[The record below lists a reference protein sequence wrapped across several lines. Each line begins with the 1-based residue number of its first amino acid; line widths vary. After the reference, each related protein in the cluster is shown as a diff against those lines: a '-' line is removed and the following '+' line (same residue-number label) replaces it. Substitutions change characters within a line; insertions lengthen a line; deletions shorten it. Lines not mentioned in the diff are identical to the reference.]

1 LTSSRLEVIASN
13 TTLTQ
18 VDDDTGERNTMTSPA
33 VNQQYSRDELVARIV
48 RAGELEISGGSPD
61 ELASYFAPTFRFD
74 GPGGFEADF
83 DGLVA
88 YFAAVRDAFDDLSI
102 HRGIVVVE
110 GNLIACQTRIE
121 GLFVREF
128 TQTPVGT
135 VAPNGRRVVYDLI
148 NIFRVDDQGRL
159 LEDHARFDN
168 HSVLDQMGYQ
178 A

>member
-1 LTSSRLEVIASN
+1 LSRLEVIASK

-18 VDDDTGERNTMTSPA
+18 VDDDTGERNTMTTPA
-33 VNQQYSRDELVARIV
+33 VNQQYSADELVARIV
-48 RAGELEISGGSPD
+48 RAGELEISGESPD

-88 YFAAVRDAFDDLSI
+88 YFAAVRDAFDDMSI

-135 VAPNGRRVVYDLI
+135 VAPNGRRIVYDLI
-148 NIFRVDDQGRL
+148 NIFRMDDQGRL

>member
-1 LTSSRLEVIASN
+1 VT
-13 TTLTQ
+13 
-18 VDDDTGERNTMTSPA
+18 
-33 VNQQYSRDELVARIV
+33 
-48 RAGELEISGGSPD
+48 
-61 ELASYFAPTFRFD
+61 
-74 GPGGFEADF
+74 
-83 DGLVA
+83 

-135 VAPNGRRVVYDLI
+135 VAPNGRHVVYDLI
-148 NIFRVDDQGRL
+148 NIFRLDDQGRL

-168 HSVLDQMGYQ
+168 HGVLDQMGYQ

>member
-1 LTSSRLEVIASN
+1 LTSSRLEVIASK
-13 TTLTQ
+13 TALTQ
-18 VDDDTGERNTMTSPA
+18 VGDDTGERNTMATPA
-33 VNQQYSRDELVARIV
+33 VNQQYSGDELVARIV
-48 RAGELEISGGSPD
+48 RAGELEISGESPD

-110 GNLIACQTRIE
+110 GNLIACQTRIA
-121 GLFVREF
+121 GLFAREF